1 MDLLTIGWKIFQTRG
16 GRMERPD
23 SLVELAY
30 DVRRDELVSDITMWY
45 LNTVYCKGSRDIS

>member
-16 GRMERPD
+16 GRMEMPD

-30 DVRRDELVSDITMWY
+30 DVRRDGLVSDITMWY
-45 LNTVYCKGSRDIS
+45 LNTVYCKGSRDIN

>member
-1 MDLLTIGWKIFQTRG
+1 MEKQKDMMDLLTIGWKIFQTRC

-30 DVRRDELVSDITMWY
+30 DVRRDGLVSDITMWH
-45 LNTVYCKGSRDIS
+45 LNTVY